1 MPIQKSLFSF
11 ATFFQKITDEGMRD
25 DKWTNFQYWMVYG
38 FSHLVSLLPFWLL
51 YRISDVLFFFVY
63 YVVRYRR
70 GVVRE
75 NLAGSFPEKTKK
87 EREDIGRKF
96 YHFFC
101 DYIFETLKLTSI
113 SRKSMRKHISFRGLE
128 QLESAFRDEGH
139 PFVFIYWDITATG
152 NGLLPCRGSFLLPSI
167 AGKFTILSIIKPWI
181 VFS

>member
-1 MPIQKSLFSF
+1 
-11 ATFFQKITDEGMRD
+11 MRD

-139 PFVFIYWDITATG
+139 PFVFIYLGHYCNWEWIAS
-152 NGLLPCRGSFLLPSI
+152 LPWFVSPAIHCGQI
-167 AGKFTILSIIKPWI
+167 
-181 VFS
+181 